1 MRKIALPLLLV
12 ASSLSF
18 ADTHDHDHDHKHD
31 DDHQHDQSQ
40 LDSHVHGMAQLDV
53 VLEGAMLL
61 ASLKAP
67 AADLVGFEHIAENED
82 QIIQVYDLV
91 GRMNLPETF
100 WSLPEAAV
108 CEAEDI
114 HVEHHLLEDEDE
126 QDHDH
131 DHDHEDEQDHHAAH
145 SDVIVDYYYSC
156 EHPEQLEQIR
166 VNLFN
171 TYPSLQELQV
181 QLITPDGQ
189 QGLTLNAGQNIL
201 RLKE

>member
-1 MRKIALPLLLV
+1 MRKIALSLLLI

-18 ADTHDHDHDHKHD
+18 ADSHDHDHEHD

-53 VLEGAMLL
+53 VLEGSMLL

-67 AADLVGFEHIAENED
+67 AADLVGFEHVADGEE

-91 GRMNLPETF
+91 GRMNLPDTF
-100 WSLPEAAV
+100 WHLPEAAG
-108 CEAEDI
+108 CEAEEI
-114 HVEHHLLEDEDE
+114 HVEHHLLEDEE
-126 QDHDH
+126 
-131 DHDHEDEQDHHAAH
+131 DHDHEHEHEHEHDTAH
-145 SDVIVDYYYSC
+145 SDVIVDYYYTC

-171 TYPSLQELQV
+171 TYPSLQEIQV
-181 QLITPDGQ
+181 QLITPAGQ
-189 QGLTLNAGQNIL
+189 QGLILNAGQNML
-201 RLKE
+201 RLNE